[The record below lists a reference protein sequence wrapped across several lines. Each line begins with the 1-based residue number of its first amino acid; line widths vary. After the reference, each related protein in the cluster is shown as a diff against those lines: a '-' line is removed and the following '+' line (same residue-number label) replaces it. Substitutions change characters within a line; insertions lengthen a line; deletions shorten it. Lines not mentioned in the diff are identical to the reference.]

1 MNFKKIFKESSQFE
15 GFLVM
20 WKKYKHL
27 FFIKLGV
34 KIIILLM
41 MFFSSCGE
49 KLVKEVVKYQTGEK
63 PGSDS
68 IPAVVNYY
76 KVEDTTKVLVK
87 QEKFYPDGKKEIS
100 GEFDENGKRKGHWSY
115 WTTEGNLWSEGEFE
129 NGVRHG
135 FGTVYH
141 KDGGKFYEGESV
153 EGKQNGTWKYWDET
167 GKLVKEV
174 EFDMGEIVSE
184 KNL

>member
-1 MNFKKIFKESSQFE
+1 MIKKLKESSQFE
-15 GFLVM
+15 GFLHL

-27 FFIKLGV
+27 FFIKLGI
-34 KIIILLM
+34 KILILLV
-41 MFFSSCGE
+41 MFFTSCEE
-49 KLVKEVVKYQTGEK
+49 KLVKEVVEYHSQVGMV
-63 PGSDS
+63 DS

-76 KVEDTTKVLVK
+76 KMEDTTKVLVK
-87 QEKFYPDGKKEIS
+87 QEKFYPTGKKEIS

-115 WTTEGNLWSEGEFE
+115 WTEEGNLWSEGEFE

-135 FGTVYH
+135 FGTVYY
-141 KDGGKFYEGESV
+141 KDGGKYYEGESV
-153 EGKQNGTWKYWDET
+153 EGKQNGTWKYWNEA

-174 EFDMGEIVSE
+174 EFDMGKIISE